1 MGIVCCSLIFIF
13 IFIFLHYYRQ
23 GCETCVDDVTR
34 VVNAY
39 HHQDFIDFWETYLE
53 GQAFCKNPELGFT
66 EEQILEC
73 DGNVKQFIGPAF
85 FVLRKILTNGAPQIC
100 TDIFECP
107 DDHPNL
113 PPDFIYSWQL
123 KSPSDREK
131 EILFSFL

>member
-1 MGIVCCSLIFIF
+1 MLF
-13 IFIFLHYYRQ
+13 YRQ

-39 HHQDFIDFWETYLE
+39 HHQDFIDFWENHLE

-85 FVLRKILTNGAPQIC
+85 FALGEALTHGAPQIC
-100 TDIFECP
+100 TDLFECP
-107 DDHPNL
+107 DDHPTR
-113 PPDFIYSWQL
+113 PPHSTHPHSTKPPQ
-123 KSPSDREK
+123 
-131 EILFSFL
+131 